1 MLGSHSPTV
10 TALTNAS
17 PSSPLY
23 FSYVVNI
30 WMENKNCAGFL
41 TSSNAPYEYSLAT
54 QYAYDNCQ
62 FSDIASPSAPDY
74 IGFLGGS
81 YPSCATSDA
90 DPSSCSAGAQTNLV
104 DRLEAAGLSW
114 NAYLENY
121 PAVSGCSGMSGTGS
135 YYARH
140 EPFLYFTDIT
150 GNSARCAKI
159 LNSGGSAGS
168 SSDSAFL
175 STLNQASGWPNY
187 IWLTPNGCN
196 DMHDCGTSSGDT
208 WLSTLIPKILSSTL
222 FTTQKAAIILNWD
235 EYAPAPGPIFAGS
248 AVKTSYVSTASYN
261 TYSLTSTLLNN
272 WGLSCLVNDC
282 GKTPMSEF
290 FGTTSIIPDFG
301 LTASPT
307 SVSFTAG
314 SSGSSTITMI
324 PANGFT
330 GTVTLSP
337 SSLSGITT
345 TCSPSSLSGTVLT
358 SSCAFSASQATSGT
372 ITVTGTSGGLAHS
385 ISIGV
390 SATSSG
396 GSGGFVASQ
405 WSLTAPSPSSA
416 TISNGVLTETVVD
429 TASSY
434 SGSFYSTAQY
444 LRENGFSGPSIP
456 VSSFS
461 SHVNIG
467 TINTISSGYLY
478 HVYMGLYFTLPS
490 TVTAGGMTSSWID
503 GQVQV
508 EYCSS
513 STGCYPAGYTYNS
526 YFGDRFGYREI
537 LTTQGA
543 NTGYDFVNFDVQ
555 AYCARAEAALGIPSA
570 PCTLV
575 RVEPGIE
582 GYGVNPFTVG
592 WTTFTVNGA
601 SSGNCTN
608 GATNPPTCNICLPGQ
623 SIVTGICTIQSPVS
637 LLTIPGSV
645 TATPGSRVVFVANST
660 NLNLG
665 QTIVVTVAGLPHG
678 ASFDQST
685 RQFSWS
691 PTTADIGSH
700 NMTFT
705 ATDNSSPPKTTAKS
719 MMINVQQASRPP
731 SSQPAQGPGI
741 CFQCIFT
748 PSMLT
753 SLWLLVVS
761 ALVGLM
767 AVMGTFYKR
776 ARSNLAV
783 VRRSKHPRQSKS

>member
-62 FSDIASPSAPDY
+62 FSDITSPSAPDY

-248 AVKTSYVSTASYN
+248 AVKTSHVSTATYN

-282 GKTPMSEF
+282 GKT
-290 FGTTSIIPDFG
+290 
-301 LTASPT
+301 
-307 SVSFTAG
+307 
-314 SSGSSTITMI
+314 
-324 PANGFT
+324 
-330 GTVTLSP
+330 
-337 SSLSGITT
+337 
-345 TCSPSSLSGTVLT
+345 
-358 SSCAFSASQATSGT
+358 
-372 ITVTGTSGGLAHS
+372 
-385 ISIGV
+385 
-390 SATSSG
+390 
-396 GSGGFVASQ
+396 
-405 WSLTAPSPSSA
+405 
-416 TISNGVLTETVVD
+416 
-429 TASSY
+429 
-434 SGSFYSTAQY
+434 
-444 LRENGFSGPSIP
+444 
-456 VSSFS
+456 
-461 SHVNIG
+461 
-467 TINTISSGYLY
+467 
-478 HVYMGLYFTLPS
+478 
-490 TVTAGGMTSSWID
+490 
-503 GQVQV
+503 
-508 EYCSS
+508 
-513 STGCYPAGYTYNS
+513 
-526 YFGDRFGYREI
+526 
-537 LTTQGA
+537 
-543 NTGYDFVNFDVQ
+543 
-555 AYCARAEAALGIPSA
+555 
-570 PCTLV
+570 V
-575 RVEPGIE
+575 R
-582 GYGVNPFTVG
+582 
-592 WTTFTVNGA
+592 
-601 SSGNCTN
+601 
-608 GATNPPTCNICLPGQ
+608 
-623 SIVTGICTIQSPVS
+623 
-637 LLTIPGSV
+637 
-645 TATPGSRVVFVANST
+645 
-660 NLNLG
+660 
-665 QTIVVTVAGLPHG
+665 
-678 ASFDQST
+678 
-685 RQFSWS
+685 
-691 PTTADIGSH
+691 
-700 NMTFT
+700 
-705 ATDNSSPPKTTAKS
+705 
-719 MMINVQQASRPP
+719 
-731 SSQPAQGPGI
+731 
-741 CFQCIFT
+741 
-748 PSMLT
+748 
-753 SLWLLVVS
+753 
-761 ALVGLM
+761 
-767 AVMGTFYKR
+767 
-776 ARSNLAV
+776 
-783 VRRSKHPRQSKS
+783 PR